1 MIRHRKSHGSHCACI
16 QLPNLCSATSAQ
28 LEYCELYGPNPTGS
42 ENCGRTGLTQLVTAS
57 SQHGPSTTCLR
68 PAGQHQCQDDN
79 SPQPGQSKVA
89 GDLLQKLGGSRQCST
104 PHAHLRDML
113 GMKAT
118 LDTQLQ
124 SRPHCGVCQAP
135 CVQCRARSCM
145 ICTWVARADRSSAHG
160 SQRHA
165 GPEHGLLQGLLT
177 QPAKPALLLERL
189 LPRTP
194 ATHSAACLS
203 SILRRTCQAA
213 GPLEHWQGITSVSD
227 AAAEKAA
234 RCFRAVSGRP
244 PCRRICA
251 SSRASSRLRAALR
264 TEPLA
269 SAHRLLAS
277 LISGSR
283 SCHTQP
289 AAQYWLCAECS
300 P

>member
-1 MIRHRKSHGSHCACI
+1 MHPAPESLLSDQCTAGILRAAWPESDWVRKLWAHRVDTASHS
-16 QLPNLCSATSAQ
+16 QLPA
-28 LEYCELYGPNPTGS
+28 
-42 ENCGRTGLTQLVTAS
+42 R
-57 SQHGPSTTCLR
+57 SQHHMFEASRAAPVPGRQQPTAWPKQGCWGSAAEAGRQPPVLHASR
-68 PAGQHQCQDDN
+68 SPARYAWYESH
-79 SPQPGQSKVA
+79 SAAV
-89 GDLLQKLGGSRQCST
+89 
-104 PHAHLRDML
+104 
-113 GMKAT
+113 
-118 LDTQLQ
+118 
-124 SRPHCGVCQAP
+124 RPHYGVCQAP
-135 CVQCRARSCM
+135 HVQCKARSCM
-145 ICTWVARADRSSAHG
+145 ISTWVARSIQELSTRQS
-160 SQRHA
+160 RHA

-244 PCRRICA
+244 PCMRICA

-283 SCHTQP
+283 SCQTQP
-289 AAQYWLCAECS
+289 AAQYWLCAEC
-300 P
+300 